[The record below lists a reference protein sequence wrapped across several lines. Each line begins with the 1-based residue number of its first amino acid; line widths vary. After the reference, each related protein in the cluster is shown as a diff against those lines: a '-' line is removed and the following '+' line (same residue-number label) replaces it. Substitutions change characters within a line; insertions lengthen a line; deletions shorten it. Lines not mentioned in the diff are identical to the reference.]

1 MKRAGNLKREVQI
14 VSLYGECISIL
25 VTVNIKITRVKEI
38 FFQHYIY
45 LICVFIYLFDI
56 LSFFNS
62 LSF

>member
-45 LICVFIYLFDI
+45 LICVFIYLFI
-56 LSFFNS
+56 
-62 LSF
+62 